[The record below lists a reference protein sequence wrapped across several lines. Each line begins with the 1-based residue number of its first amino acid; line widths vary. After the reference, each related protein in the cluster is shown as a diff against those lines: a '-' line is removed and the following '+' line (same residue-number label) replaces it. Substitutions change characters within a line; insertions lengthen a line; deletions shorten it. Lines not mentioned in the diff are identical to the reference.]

1 MYICAFADGIHG
13 LEIVNWV
20 LRLLI
25 IQPACRFMPGE
36 LNLEHL
42 CTEDCSDR
50 SRSFD
55 VIVSMTVFR
64 STDSTHSL
72 LS

>member
-1 MYICAFADGIHG
+1 
-13 LEIVNWV
+13 
-20 LRLLI
+20 
-25 IQPACRFMPGE
+25 MPGE